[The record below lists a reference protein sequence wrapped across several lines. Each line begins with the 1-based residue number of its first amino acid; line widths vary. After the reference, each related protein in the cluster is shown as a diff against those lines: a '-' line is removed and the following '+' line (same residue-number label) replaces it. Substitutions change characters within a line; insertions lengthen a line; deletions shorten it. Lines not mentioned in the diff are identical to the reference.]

1 MVIFL
6 TKGRVFQ
13 AYNEHARYFNPAGKR
28 KTLHSN
34 KQTKIRCS
42 RDKFGHRYASYG
54 ISHGSW
60 QRWCQ
65 RLIDLPCVGP
75 LFLEHKA
82 NYVSYQRCFSLPSHG
97 FKPPRGFVWAITMYR
112 LHSAVSWRNWAKI
125 KNGSL
130 PNCYWTTIL
139 PPQDW
144 SNKPKDVNKSTDGM
158 PLQDPLQI
166 N

>member
-1 MVIFL
+1 MLDTLTQQEEEKPFIVKNSRRFDALGTSLVIVTPAMAYPMVPDNADVNIWL
-6 TKGRVFQ
+6 
-13 AYNEHARYFNPAGKR
+13 
-28 KTLHSN
+28 
-34 KQTKIRCS
+34 
-42 RDKFGHRYASYG
+42 
-54 ISHGSW
+54 ISHVW
-60 QRWCQ
+60 
-65 RLIDLPCVGP
+65 DLF
-75 LFLEHKA
+75 FLEHKA

-158 PLQDPLQI
+158 PLQDP
-166 N
+166 